1 MAQSQMTSRERLLA
15 ALAGDEVDRVPWS
28 PFLAYVWGTF
38 APEIQDAGMDAFYE
52 LIGAD
57 PLHRGACCPVREQYP
72 DTISVEVVDDANGH
86 RRIYTTP
93 VGTVE
98 ERYETSEIG
107 GTAFLTGHPL
117 KTEEDFKVFC
127 WIEEQKTV
135 TYHPEIVDDYLA
147 GAGDSVTMAML
158 LPHGKSAFQLLVE
171 NHVGTEELVYA
182 LADFPE
188 TVETLLSL
196 MQANNLAAA
205 KLAAQAPFKHWITW
219 EDSST
224 TNYSPTMYEK
234 YIGAEIRQWCD
245 ILREAGD
252 KKYHQHACGTL
263 KGILPMMVDQGIA
276 GVESISPPPT
286 GDISIADARKLI
298 GPDVCITGG
307 IEPTEFLNLSLDQL
321 DPYVE
326 QVIVDGASGAF
337 VLANSDSCPP
347 GVTVEKFQLVGE
359 IVRRS
364 RS

>member
-1 MAQSQMTSRERLLA
+1 VADSQMTSRERLLA
-15 ALAGDEVDRVPWS
+15 ALAGDEVDRIPWS
-28 PFLAYVWGTF
+28 PFLAYVWGSF
-38 APEIQDAGMDAFYE
+38 PKAIQEAGMNAFYE

-57 PLHRGACCPVREQYP
+57 ALHRGACCPVQEHLP
-72 DTISVEVVDDANGH
+72 DTVSVEVIQEATGH

-93 VGTVE
+93 VGTLE
-98 ERYETSEIG
+98 EHYQASEIG
-107 GTAFLTGHPL
+107 ETAFLIGHPL

-127 WIEEQKTV
+127 WIEEQKTYSYDAAAV
-135 TYHPEIVDDYLA
+135 EHHLA

-182 LADFPE
+182 LADFPD
-188 TVETLLSL
+188 TVEMLLGL
-196 MQANNLAAA
+196 MQANNLKAAA
-205 KLAAQAPFKHWITW
+205 LATEAPFKHWITW

-245 ILREAGD
+245 ILRQADD

-263 KGILPMMVDQGIA
+263 KGILKMMVDQGIA
-276 GVESISPPPT
+276 GVESISPQPT

-307 IEPTEFLNLSLDQL
+307 IEPTEFLNLSLDAL

-326 QVIVDGASGAF
+326 QVIADGSTGAF

-347 GVTVEKFQLVGE
+347 GVTVEKFKLVGD

-364 RS
+364 R